1 MLFKETKEDFNYPQR
16 EEEILSFWKKNG
28 IFQKSIQI
36 RKDAPL
42 YVFYEGPPTANGLP
56 GIHHVIARIIKDLV
70 CRYKTMQ
77 GFRVDRKAGWDT
89 HGLPVEIEVEKEL
102 KLDSKAKIEEYGID
116 KFNAKCRESVFRYK
130 KDWDKLTERIAYW
143 LDLDDAYMTCSNE
156 YIESVWYIL
165 SQLFEKGLIYQGHK
179 IIPYCPRCET
189 PLSSHEVAQGYDEI
203 SDPSVFVK
211 MELEDKPNTYFLVW
225 TTTPWTLI
233 SNIALA
239 VNSQL
244 DYVKVEHK
252 GENLIMAR
260 NLLHQV
266 LGEDYRILEE
276 MKGKDLEKIRYKP
289 LYNFIPVKKDE
300 GYFVVLGDFVSL
312 EDGTGIVH
320 IAPAFGA
327 DDYEVGKK
335 YSLKLLQPVDTSG
348 KFTSEIKNWA
358 NMFIKD
364 ADPKIIQDL
373 KNRRLLYK
381 EEKYVHNY
389 PFCWRCGSP
398 LIYYA
403 RKSWYIQTTAFKD
416 KMIANNQ
423 KINWY
428 PPDIGQGRFGEW
440 LENNVDWALSRE
452 RFWGTPL
459 NLWICEKC
467 KEVKSISSL
476 EELRRLGQNVPEEL
490 DLHKPMIDEIALVCE
505 KCQGQMKRTP
515 EVIDCWFDSGSMP
528 YAQWHYPFENQ
539 ENFKAHFPA
548 DFISEAVDQTR
559 GWFYSLLAIST
570 SLFDQLAYK
579 NVIVIEFIQ
588 DKFGVKMSKS
598 KGNAIDPWEVLNIQG
613 ADTLRWYLL
622 YSSHPWLPTKIDKE
636 AITEVQRKFFS
647 TLRNSYSFFALYA
660 NIDKFDPRKHRG
672 ELKFVSEIDYWLLS
686 RLNTLVKNTTNS
698 LDNYDITGA
707 ARLIQD
713 FVIDDLSNWY
723 VRRNRRRFWKS
734 GEDEDKLSAYST
746 LYNTLVTVSQ
756 LIAPYIPFLAEEL
769 YQELVAKIDK
779 DAPSS
784 VHLTFFPKPKD
795 NFINIQL
802 EEKMG
807 ERKRIVSLGRAARNK
822 AKLKIRQPLADMW
835 LPSQLETIFSETSS
849 PGALGTLMEELN
861 VKNIHF
867 TDKRIPTEL
876 VVRPNF
882 SVLGPKFGE
891 KAKTVADRLKNLTIT
906 EIEKLKK
913 EGSLELKLE
922 EEIIKVELDQVT
934 IEEKDPEGFA
944 TESDDSYQVA
954 LSTKLDRELENEGLA
969 RELVNKIQN
978 MRKSAGF
985 EVMDQI
991 KIEIK
996 ATSRVEEAV
1005 TAFEDYIKKETLAK
1019 SISFSLD
1026 STDTFKEWNIN
1037 GEKTQISVNRIKT
1050 IGGNK

>member
-1 MLFKETKEDFNYPQR
+1 LLFKEAKEDFNYPQR
-16 EEEILSFWKKNG
+16 EEETLSFWKKND

-56 GIHHVIARIIKDLV
+56 GIHHVIARVIKDLV

-102 KLDSKAKIEEYGID
+102 KLNSKTKIEEYGID

-165 SQLFEKGLIYQGHK
+165 SRLFEKGLIYQGHK

-189 PLSSHEVAQGYDEI
+189 PLSSHEVAQGYQEI
-203 SDPSVFVK
+203 SDPSVFAK

-233 SNIALA
+233 SNVALA
-239 VNSQL
+239 VNPQL
-244 DYVKVEHK
+244 NYAKVEHK

-260 NLLHQV
+260 NLLNQV
-266 LGEDYRILEE
+266 LGGDYRIVEE

-300 GYFVVLGDFVSL
+300 GYYVVLGDFVSL

-327 DDYEVGKK
+327 DDYEIGKK

-348 KFTSEIKNWA
+348 RFTSEIKNWA

-364 ADPKIIQDL
+364 ADPNIIQDL

-389 PFCWRCGSP
+389 PFCWRCDSP

-459 NLWICEKC
+459 NLWVCEKC
-467 KEVKSISSL
+467 GQTKSISSI
-476 EELRRLGQNVPEEL
+476 EELNKLGQNVPEEL
-490 DLHKPMIDEIALVCE
+490 DLHKPMIDEITLVCE
-505 KCQGQMKRTP
+505 KCQGQMRRTP

-570 SLFDQLAYK
+570 FLFDQPAYK

-598 KGNAIDPWEVLNIQG
+598 KGNAIDPWEVLNLQG
-613 ADTLRWYLL
+613 ADALRWYLL

-636 AITEVQRKFFS
+636 VITEVQRKFFS

-660 NIDKFDPRKHRG
+660 NIDEFDPRKHHG
-672 ELKFVSEIDYWLLS
+672 ELNPVSEIDRWLVS
-686 RLNTLVKNTTNS
+686 RLNTLVKNTINS
-698 LDNYDITGA
+698 LDNYDTTGT

-723 VRRNRRRFWKS
+723 IRRNRRRFWKS
-734 GEDEDKLSAYST
+734 GEDEDKTSAYRLLYHT
-746 LYNTLVTVSQ
+746 LLTVCQ
-756 LIAPYIPFLAEEL
+756 LIAPYTPFLAEEI

-779 DAPSS
+779 NAPAS
-784 VHLTFFPKPKD
+784 VHLTSFPQVKET
-795 NFINIQL
+795 FIDRAL

-807 ERKRIVSLGRAARNK
+807 ELKRIVSLGRAARNK
-822 AKLKIRQPLADMW
+822 VKIKIRQPLAEMW
-835 LPSQLETIFSETSS
+835 VVLPQIEKKESLEPMSQII
-849 PGALGTLMEELN
+849 GEEIN
-861 VKNIHF
+861 VKRVSF
-867 TDKRIPTEL
+867 VSERIPTESS
-876 VVRPNF
+876 VKPSF
-882 SVLGPKFGE
+882 SLLGPKFGE
-891 KAKTVADRLKNLTIT
+891 KAKLIADRLTNLTSG
-906 EIEKLKK
+906 EIGKLKK
-913 EGSLELKLE
+913 EGNLVLTLEGQTFSVDLSE
-922 EEIIKVELDQVT
+922 VE
-934 IEEKDPEGFA
+934 IEEKDQEGFA

-954 LSTKLDRELENEGLA
+954 LSTKLDRDLEDEGYA

-996 ATSRVEEAV
+996 TTSRVEEAV
-1005 TAFEDYIKKETLAK
+1005 AAFEDYIKKETLAK

-1026 STDTFKEWNIN
+1026 STDTSKEWNIN

-1050 IGGNK
+1050 TGGNK